1 MYFEDYV
8 KLDYYGKV
16 FYLLERHFIGK
27 FIKKGKKLYAWKL
40 YNSLKLLLK
49 KKTKLNPNLVLLVS
63 VLNSLIK
70 VHFIKK
76 RFGGTRKDIP
86 IPLKLERQIRLT
98 ITDIISYANTKR
110 MKSINIKR
118 LARVLCYSYKFKGP
132 VIKLNYLKYQKAK
145 ENRVLLSFIKK

>member
-1 MYFEDYV
+1 
-8 KLDYYGKV
+8 
-16 FYLLERHFIGK
+16 
-27 FIKKGKKLYAWKL
+27 
-40 YNSLKLLLK
+40 LLLK
-49 KKTKLNPNLVLLVS
+49 RKTKLNPNLVLLVS